1 MAVNFK
7 DFLADLPPERRG
19 AIKAMSDQMMAE
31 EVTLA
36 ELRKLLKK
44 TQSGVA
50 RRMNVRQ
57 PQISRLE
64 RRPDI
69 LVSTLS
75 DYVEAMGGSLRIVVS
90 IPGHD
95 DLRLH
100 LGCKAARAKAAAGK
114 GRRMA
119 AHASKSATKGHGNAG
134 HETAKPSGV
143 RPRAKKGT
151 DEKTDIRTKKRT

>member
-19 AIKAMSDQMMAE
+19 AIKAMSEQMMAE

-50 RRMNVRQ
+50 RRMKVRQ

-69 LVSTLS
+69 LVSTLG
-75 DYVEAMGGSLRIVVS
+75 DYVEAMGGSMRIVVS
-90 IPGHD
+90 IPGHH
-95 DLRLH
+95 DLRLRFGRKATRGGARRTAAGATPKPSSKAIPRVPGTAGH
-100 LGCKAARAKAAAGK
+100 KGTAARAK
-114 GRRMA
+114 
-119 AHASKSATKGHGNAG
+119 
-134 HETAKPSGV
+134 
-143 RPRAKKGT
+143 RAK
-151 DEKTDIRTKKRT
+151 I

>member
-50 RRMNVRQ
+50 RRMKVRQ

-75 DYVEAMGGSLRIVVS
+75 DYVGAMGGSMRIVVS

-100 LGCKAARAKAAAGK
+100 FGRKAARARAADAK
-114 GRRMA
+114 GRRTA
-119 AHASKSATKGHGNAG
+119 AGAARASKGVPKGHGNAG
-134 HETAKPSGV
+134 HEEVKPPGV
-143 RPRAKKGT
+143 RPKRAKA
-151 DEKTDIRTKKRT
+151 